1 MVMLKRGCILVL
13 GLFLIWQCLFWL
25 LQLPTYLFPSP
36 IQILLSLMKY
46 STLLLQETA
55 ITFFEAIAGLLL
67 GSFLGIVMALLMMI
81 YRPLGRWMMPIML
94 VSQAIPTFAIAPIV
108 VLWLGYGVLAKVA
121 VIIFMLFFPVAS
133 SFYDGLRRTE
143 PAWLEMANIMGATPN
158 RTLRYLRIPAAVP
171 ALVIGLKVATA
182 YAPIG
187 AVVSEWVGASHGLG
201 FLMLNANARAQTDLM
216 FACLIILVLM
226 SLLLFFSVDKLLKH
240 YLLRRDL

>member
-1 MVMLKRGCILVL
+1 MVMLKRGFVLIL
-13 GLFLIWQCLFWL
+13 GLFLFWQCLFWL
-25 LQLPTYLFPSP
+25 LQLPSYLFPSP
-36 IQILLSLMKY
+36 IQVLLSFIKY
-46 STLLLQETA
+46 YKLLLQETA

-67 GSFLGIVMALLMMI
+67 GSILGIVTALLMMI

-133 SFYDGLRRTE
+133 SFYDGLRRTD
-143 PAWLEMANIMGATPN
+143 PAWLEMTSIMGATRN
-158 RTLRYLRIPAAVP
+158 RTLQYLRVPAAVP

-226 SLLLFFSVDKLLKH
+226 SLLLFFSVDWLLKR
-240 YLLRRDL
+240 YLLRRVL